1 MLILQHGI
9 FTKVAMRK
17 NLLMTW
23 RTRLITSFIGMD
35 VRPGSDLV
43 KGLAGLEAAAEKQP
57 RRFY

>member
-1 MLILQHGI
+1 
-9 FTKVAMRK
+9 MRK

-23 RTRLITSFIGMD
+23 RTRLITSFVGMD